1 MQLDALREAGC
12 EKVFAEKKSGT
23 STSGRD
29 ALAEALDCVQDSSD
43 TLIVTRLDR
52 SAGSAGDLHAIVA
65 KLSANLPV
73 RLQASDAVWQS
84 LFFLFAPLAVGLF
97 AIRNYAAVFLACL
110 FPMRAMFAAKSR
122 DSDRKGKNTPKSQAM
137 AFAAILVPLILV
149 TG

>member
-43 TLIVTRLDR
+43 TLVVTRLDR
-52 SAGSAGDLHAIVA
+52 SARSAGDLHAIVA

-84 LFFLFAPLAVGLF
+84 LFFLFAPLAVVLF
-97 AIRNYAAVFLACL
+97 AIQLNRDDLLHTLLIVILLGSISGILSVLQLAGNVN
-110 FPMRAMFAAKSR
+110 R
-122 DSDRKGKNTPKSQAM
+122 
-137 AFAAILVPLILV
+137 PLYL
-149 TG
+149 